1 LFWHK
6 IRFDKA
12 MDLWFFACSPS
23 TLDKCDAFGGGA
35 RAKRLRFGIFR
46 IQAGSKRRNP
56 SGNVRLVEN
65 QNKESAKDF
74 LEHPGPFGCQSPKEL
89 IKVVKHFLKLA
100 VSGRED
106 GWLS

>member
-1 LFWHK
+1 MFT
-6 IRFDKA
+6 FDHGQGWPYWWLGK
-12 MDLWFFACSPS
+12 
-23 TLDKCDAFGGGA
+23 
-35 RAKRLRFGIFR
+35 GITSAAWDFLR

-56 SGNVRLVEN
+56 SGNDFLLKTK
-65 QNKESAKDF
+65 NKDSANDF
-74 LEHPGPFGCQSPKEL
+74 LEHPGPLGCQSPKEL